1 VKARKVKGLRP
12 EKCLRSN
19 AARIVATRVDE
30 LRGFADEALEPGAGL
45 AQHDM
50 RIAAKRLRYVLDVAE
65 GCLGES
71 AIEARKAAKDLQS
84 VLGDIHDCDGMLG
97 RVEGIHSLE
106 TLLRTRRE
114 LLFGRF
120 RELWE
125 EDRPTFE
132 ELSRVSGP

>member
-12 EKCLRSN
+12 DESMRSN
-19 AARIVATRVDE
+19 AARIVATRVGE
-30 LRGFADEALEPGAGL
+30 LCGLAAEALDPGAGV

-65 GCLGES
+65 GCLGDT
-71 AIEARKAAKDLQS
+71 AVEARKAAKELQS
-84 VLGDIHDCDGMLG
+84 VLGDIHDCDGMLI

-114 LLFGRF
+114 VLLARF

-125 EDRPTFE
+125 AERPTFD
-132 ELSRVSGP
+132 ELSRVCVP